1 MPCVEK
7 KERGK
12 KKESQPCSWSS
23 CIFSTL
29 KGWCN
34 TICFPLWIWPQSPFI
49 SEMPADAVVISNS
62 THPPAPRHNSNQVDS
77 QSCSKVVCSFFFK
90 FGCSFF
96 FSEAPIL
103 PDFDI
108 IPTELGRHCLLN
120 SAHVTSTSFRWVNND
135 EWKTGEGSYR
145 ECVFFVWVYFV
156 CRKFCHEELIH
167 GLLFGPAIVGSVS
180 GSV

>member
-1 MPCVEK
+1 MWCLVL
-7 KERGK
+7 ERKRKK
-12 KKESQPCSWSS
+12 KKESLTCSWSS

-34 TICFPLWIWPQSPFI
+34 TISLGPNSWENKVRLYFINLKCLQMLLSSATPPSP
-49 SEMPADAVVISNS
+49 
-62 THPPAPRHNSNQVDS
+62 PRHNSNQVDS

-120 SAHVTSTSFRWVNND
+120 SAHCNKYQLSLGQQWRMKN
-135 EWKTGEGSYR
+135 R
-145 ECVFFVWVYFV
+145 
-156 CRKFCHEELIH
+156 RRI
-167 GLLFGPAIVGSVS
+167 I
-180 GSV
+180 